1 MVLVKS
7 GKQTAPSRPMM
18 LLPVLLFVV
27 SVLVGPALSFT
38 SHHGTIARFAMRT
51 WKLTPAEP
59 SLSLSPLSLLRL
71 SSRSPSPQTAM
82 HLFRRNDKI
91 FDPDNDRID
100 DRTCDTDNQET
111 MPFVIDRLIETPP
124 VRVYAEIATMSVKVF
139 FNDDD
144 SAG

>member
-1 MVLVKS
+1 
-7 GKQTAPSRPMM
+7 
-18 LLPVLLFVV
+18 
-27 SVLVGPALSFT
+27 
-38 SHHGTIARFAMRT
+38 
-51 WKLTPAEP
+51 
-59 SLSLSPLSLLRL
+59 
-71 SSRSPSPQTAM
+71 M